1 MLNLSNRLTILRI
14 LMIPLIVIFLWYDLD
29 KAALGLFFLAG
40 ITDGLDGFFARIRRE
55 KTQLGTIL
63 DPLADK
69 LLLVSTFIAL
79 SSKGMLPFWLVIL
92 VISRDLMLIL
102 GSVIIYIMT
111 GYLKIS
117 PTILG
122 KATTVLQLFAV
133 VDALVRDIF
142 GHFFGPPLLSSLL
155 VAFFTI
161 TSGLHYIW
169 IGAKSLNTHSSH

>member
-79 SSKGMLPFWLVIL
+79 SSRGMLPFWLVIL
-92 VISRDLMLIL
+92 VISRDLMLVM
-102 GSVIIYIMT
+102 GSAVVYMMT
-111 GYLKIS
+111 GHLKVS

-122 KATTVLQLFAV
+122 KATTLLQLFAV
-133 VDALVRDIF
+133 VEALVRDIS
-142 GHFFGPPLLSSLL
+142 GHFFIPRLLSPLLAAL
-155 VAFFTI
+155 FTV
-161 TSGLHYIW
+161 TSGLHYVW
-169 IGAKSLNTHSSH
+169 IGAKSLNTPSSR

>member
-14 LMIPLIVIFLWYDLD
+14 LMIPLIVILLWYDLD

-142 GHFFGPPLLSSLL
+142 GHFLGPPLLSPLL

-169 IGAKSLNTHSSH
+169 IGAKSLNAHSSH

>member
-1 MLNLSNRLTILRI
+1 
-14 LMIPLIVIFLWYDLD
+14 
-29 KAALGLFFLAG
+29 
-40 ITDGLDGFFARIRRE
+40 
-55 KTQLGTIL
+55 
-63 DPLADK
+63 
-69 LLLVSTFIAL
+69 
-79 SSKGMLPFWLVIL
+79 
-92 VISRDLMLIL
+92 MLIL

-111 GYLKIS
+111 GYLRIS

-142 GHFFGPPLLSSLL
+142 GHFFVPPLLSPLL

-169 IGAKSLNTHSSH
+169 IGAKSLNSHSSH

>member
-92 VISRDLMLIL
+92 VISRDLILVL
-102 GSVIIYIMT
+102 GSAVIYMMT
-111 GYLKIS
+111 GHLKVS
-117 PTILG
+117 PTFLG
-122 KATTVLQLFAV
+122 KATTVFQLFAV
-133 VDALVRDIF
+133 VEALVRDIF
-142 GHFFGPPLLSSLL
+142 GHFPIPRLLSPLL
-155 VAFFTI
+155 VAFLTV
-161 TSGLHYIW
+161 TSGLHYVW
-169 IGAKSLNTHSSH
+169 IGTKSLNTHSSQ